1 MNKRLIIY
9 PMLLSAGLLQARQKP
24 NVVII
29 FTDDQGYQDLGCYG
43 SPLIQTPS
51 IDRMAK
57 DGLKLTDFYVS
68 ASVSSASRAASW
80 NTAVMRETYSS
91 GVASRPIC
99 PSAP

>member
-51 IDRMAK
+51 IDRM
-57 DGLKLTDFYVS
+57 DINIRLS
-68 ASVSSASRAASW
+68 NR
-80 NTAVMRETYSS
+80 
-91 GVASRPIC
+91 
-99 PSAP
+99 